1 MLSKYARVS
10 IIGARQLSTTY
21 WSRLQNV
28 QDTNFL
34 EHKLQTPYSNVRLM
48 SNSLAQEILK
58 SKQQEAEQK
67 KTSNENQS
75 NDDEGKNKGPKP
87 LTKWQKIG
95 FWAFGI
101 FFTGTVISNG
111 ILFCKFSRN
120 IRKNSNFS

>member
-10 IIGARQLSTTY
+10 IVGAKQLSTTY

-28 QDTNFL
+28 PETNFL

-58 SKQQEAEQK
+58 AKQQESEQK
-67 KTSNENQS
+67 KNSSDSQS
-75 NDDEGKNKGPKP
+75 NDDDKDKGPKP

-101 FFTGTVISNG
+101 FFTGAVISNG
-111 ILFCKFSRN
+111 VLFCKFSR
-120 IRKNSNFS
+120 KL